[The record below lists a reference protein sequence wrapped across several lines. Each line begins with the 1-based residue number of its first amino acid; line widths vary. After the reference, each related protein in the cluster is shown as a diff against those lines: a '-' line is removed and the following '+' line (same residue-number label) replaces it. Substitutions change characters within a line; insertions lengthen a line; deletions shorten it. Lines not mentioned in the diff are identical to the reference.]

1 MHLQQRVHL
10 QSRSLLKSSRPI
22 RANRLS
28 LKAVENQDYAESHK
42 DQHAALNAADA
53 DEVAVL
59 MWTQLHATTE
69 CQSTCEAAGNAHH
82 AFELDRNQNAVT
94 TARPLA
100 RSAPHGAGRARVFTG
115 MLTAMWSTAL
125 RVQDRHAAMLDAL
138 QKSDFADNLIVLGSL
153 SPPTM
158 SDPSNISSPQH
169 SDDVNHY
176 DF

>member
-1 MHLQQRVHL
+1 MKWLV
-10 QSRSLLKSSRPI
+10 SI
-22 RANRLS
+22 
-28 LKAVENQDYAESHK
+28 
-42 DQHAALNAADA
+42 
-53 DEVAVL
+53 
-59 MWTQLHATTE
+59 WTQLHATNE
-69 CQSTCEAAGNAHH
+69 CQFKESERVIQKHRH
-82 AFELDRNQNAVT
+82 AKRQEMHTHGFELDPNQNAVT
-94 TARPLA
+94 AARPLA

-158 SDPSNISSPQH
+158 SDPSNINSPQH
-169 SDDVNHY
+169 SDDDNHY